1 MSGPGVPPPIV
12 KTKALNC
19 SHCGGP
25 LTIRTGEHA
34 LNVVCLQC
42 LSVLDAKDPNLAV
55 LQQFQARERI
65 VPRIPLGTRGRLH
78 DIEYET
84 VGFQQRT
91 IVVEGVSYCWYEYL
105 LFNPYHGY
113 RYLSEYNGHWN
124 DIVSTPALP
133 SRVVSGRKPAAIVGG
148 QTFLHF
154 QTADAQ
160 TTYVMGEFPWQVRV
174 GETVRA
180 SDYIAPPRIL
190 SSEETPNEVVWSIG
204 DYTPGADIW
213 RAFRLP
219 GQPPPAEGVYAN
231 QPSPGP
237 GRVRSAWMTFLL
249 LACALFALMLFFAFS
264 ARNEQVFSG
273 SYFFSPQTVG
283 EPSFVTPV
291 FDLPGHTSNVEVT
304 VETDLRDT
312 WVYLSFA
319 LINEATGQAYDF
331 ARELSY
337 YSGTDSDG
345 AWSEGGRSDTAVI
358 PAVPPGRYYLRIEPE
373 ADKNGASV
381 NYTLRLRR
389 DVPSMTF
396 FAIGLLLLL
405 IPPIGVWMRAR
416 GFESRRWAESDYAPS
431 GGSSSSGDDD

>member
-1 MSGPGVPPPIV
+1 M
-12 KTKALNC
+12 KALNC
-19 SHCGGP
+19 SHCGAA

-34 LNVVCLQC
+34 LNVVCPQC
-42 LSVLDAKDPNLAV
+42 LSVLDAKDPLLAV

-65 VPRIPLGTRGRLH
+65 QPRIPLGTRGRLH
-78 DIEYET
+78 DIEYEA

-91 IVVEGVSYCWYEYL
+91 ITVDGVAYSWYEYL

-124 DIVSTPALP
+124 DILPTPALP
-133 SRVVSGRKPAAIVGG
+133 QRTKYGRKPAAVFGG
-148 QTFLHF
+148 QTFVHF

-190 SSEETPNEVVWSIG
+190 SSEETPTEVVWSIG
-204 DYTPGADIW
+204 EYVPGADIW

-237 GRVRSAWMTFLL
+237 GRVRSAWMTFMLL
-249 LACALFALMLFFAFS
+249 VCALFALMLFFAFS
-264 ARNEQVFSG
+264 ARNEQVFTSN
-273 SYFFSPQTVG
+273 YTFSPNAGG

-291 FDLPGHTSNVEVT
+291 FDLGGRTSNVEVS
-304 VETDLRDT
+304 VDTDLSNS
-312 WVYLSFA
+312 WVYFSFA

-331 ARELSY
+331 GREVSY

-345 AWSEGGRSDTAVI
+345 AWTEGGRNDTAVI
-358 PAVPPGRYYLRIEPE
+358 PSVPPGRYYLRVEPE
-373 ADKNGASV
+373 TAKDGTAV

-389 DVPSMTF
+389 DVPSVAF
-396 FAIGLLLLL
+396 FAIGFLLLL
-405 IPPIGVWMRAR
+405 IPPIMVSMRAR
-416 GFESRRWAESDYAPS
+416 NFESRRWAESDYAPS
-431 GGSSSSGDDD
+431 GGDSTSGDDD